1 MRLGEWVDAAALQG
15 AVVLEAIA
23 ALIIL
28 LAAVRGGFRVVQLS
42 WVRRMGPRADDTVRL
57 EMGENLSLALDFL
70 VGADV
75 LRTAVAP
82 NWNDIGKLGA
92 IVVIRSAL
100 NFFLE
105 RERKSI
111 ETGFIGG
118 GNLRKG

>member
-1 MRLGEWVDAAALQG
+1 MRAALQG

-23 ALIIL
+23 AFDDHS

-42 WVRRMGPRADDTVRL
+42 LGPEDGSPRGADTVRL

-75 LRTAVAP
+75 LRTAVAS

-111 ETGFIGG
+111 ETGFVAG
-118 GNLRKG
+118 GNLGKGC